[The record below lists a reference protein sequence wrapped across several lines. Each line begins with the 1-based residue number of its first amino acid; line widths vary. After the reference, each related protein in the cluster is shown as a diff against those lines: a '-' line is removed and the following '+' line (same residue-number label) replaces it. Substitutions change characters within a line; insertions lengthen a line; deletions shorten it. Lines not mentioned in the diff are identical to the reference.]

1 MRWYVFA
8 IVVCASRLAESM
20 PQYDLCAGY
29 CSGGSNSPPVQE
41 PEACSPRTVH
51 ITQTIRETRAVTTT
65 KQVTITAYEPA
76 TEHITRTIVSTVYAD
91 EHASVSTTRSV
102 QASGI
107 TSYPSTVTRSLC
119 TPRPSYGLALDADLE
134 LINAGATMQEQQLDC
149 VFYTTTV
156 WKTTVVRVTPTP
168 EPSTHARASSSTGT
182 PTGRSTDLAESI
194 AHTCTSA
201 VPTVAPSITVCP
213 APTNAPGDYAQL
225 PHDPTSNRTFGC
237 IPLFVCDPPK
247 PRGCDIWADSPND
260 DYVCDPKY
268 CISSPPYARV
278 HWAEGATGYV
288 PLDQGYFN
296 LNPHAFGLPYS
307 VFVNE
312 AIAGNPYGEPYTVPR
327 DDRGSAADLD
337 VSTGPLP
344 LVARR
349 VPSSRRGALSVKQ
362 RQDDGAPAAPAVCFD
377 DCNNCYK
384 EALAVGKS
392 PSLCRA
398 GSQFRQDYQQCIA
411 CIDANVENGPFIR
424 VLYIDQKFD
433 QFLRYC
439 EGQEPV
445 PVNSSSSADAPT
457 SAIPTSTLLTDI
469 NASLPETT
477 STFTGSIDLTPTTA
491 STATSTTISTPTS
504 TILSSFQAGT
514 TGFAQEPASSDSDQA
529 SSSSSS
535 QANPPSFSQVNP
547 TDPGHNAIET
557 TTQLAQTS
565 VDQDGPVFSGI
576 PASTSTDEP
585 ILGATLSAVATAI
598 GSGQPA
604 SSLGGSTIAQSR
616 PTGNGFPIAPGD
628 PAVSVEDN
636 SVAPTGTGLS
646 DMPSSTTGRSNVRS
660 PTMEVSGARSPA
672 TRSSALPMPA
682 TGSSYPSP
690 ASARPSRA
698 FEPGNDAAST
708 RLRHTV
714 DADEPPAAATPSL
727 VVGSLADRHA
737 PVSWMPASL
746 LIAVFMHVMM

>member
-194 AHTCTSA
+194 AHTYTSA
-201 VPTVAPSITVCP
+201 VPTVAPSIT
-213 APTNAPGDYAQL
+213 
-225 PHDPTSNRTFGC
+225 
-237 IPLFVCDPPK
+237 
-247 PRGCDIWADSPND
+247 
-260 DYVCDPKY
+260 Y
-268 CISSPPYARV
+268 CISLPAYARV

-398 GSQFRQDYQQCIA
+398 GSQFRQDY
-411 CIDANVENGPFIR
+411 N
-424 VLYIDQKFD
+424 
-433 QFLRYC
+433 
-439 EGQEPV
+439 
-445 PVNSSSSADAPT
+445 
-457 SAIPTSTLLTDI
+457 
-469 NASLPETT
+469 NAS
-477 STFTGSIDLTPTTA
+477 
-491 STATSTTISTPTS
+491 
-504 TILSSFQAGT
+504 
-514 TGFAQEPASSDSDQA
+514 
-529 SSSSSS
+529 
-535 QANPPSFSQVNP
+535 
-547 TDPGHNAIET
+547 
-557 TTQLAQTS
+557 
-565 VDQDGPVFSGI
+565 
-576 PASTSTDEP
+576 
-585 ILGATLSAVATAI
+585 
-598 GSGQPA
+598 
-604 SSLGGSTIAQSR
+604 
-616 PTGNGFPIAPGD
+616 
-628 PAVSVEDN
+628 
-636 SVAPTGTGLS
+636 
-646 DMPSSTTGRSNVRS
+646 
-660 PTMEVSGARSPA
+660 
-672 TRSSALPMPA
+672 
-682 TGSSYPSP
+682 
-690 ASARPSRA
+690 
-698 FEPGNDAAST
+698 
-708 RLRHTV
+708 
-714 DADEPPAAATPSL
+714 
-727 VVGSLADRHA
+727 HA
-737 PVSWMPASL
+737 
-746 LIAVFMHVMM
+746 